1 MAPSTR
7 DTADNPT
14 APDETTTL
22 RSRLAHIPVAIRPA
36 QRSLGVL
43 VIILLVTSS
52 SLTALAAAAIT
63 TQTASASPPVR
74 GNARIFVA
82 SDHDPT
88 VLGTPGGGRQGYPLH
103 DAATA
108 GHGRSPG
115 TLASSID
122 TYAYTT
128 TPATKISIHGT
139 PQTLESYRLN
149 QLSSVHRTNTT
160 SHWPASAPPRKNST
174 FIKDGFIA
182 YMGATHG
189 VQVNLPGASTNGQ
202 YLLAPNG
209 SILEYVDYRVNL
221 PSSSTQTHYVTH
233 SKTVTLHIPAPKN
246 NSTNPVKTV
255 SKTVTFTTL
264 PGNTITRRVSVTGEG
279 PKTVN
284 RTVRAVVGGHRTITQ
299 YHLTS
304 QRVDRHLQIGG
315 KEWSTETTPQTPPR
329 AARNMT
335 YAHAPPANSRQQRLR
350 LTATIHIAAR
360 IAHRHYTYYPTKH
373 SWKHTRTVNDSTGD
387 SLTVSDHRTVNV
399 VDPNS
404 ISLSQHVIHQQNGKE
419 LDVLSIHGPQS
430 LTKRALWTWA
440 AFSKSGSPTTPSTLL
455 TNTWE
460 VYAVRQYRH
469 GGWASNQHPR
479 PRRAQFPPTL
489 ALRVTAR
496 SPNPSIMA
504 VGNTSSYT
512 GPHIA
517 RTRHQSVPGVS
528 RPASLGKYINLSSVT
543 ANETTQVVIKNAPG
557 NLSHATTI
565 FGTSIPITTTTY
577 GMRKPSRLDYHV
589 IPGNGNNSTPSVRL
603 HLTSSSGIPLRYRTI
618 ILTGAKSQN
627 VTTNATGYATAMFS
641 GATIT
646 ARFPG
651 DPYTNNQVIY
661 YDSSHIS
668 VTRPTHVFL
677 VTGIWSFFFRPVEAA
692 LLTLTAIVG
701 LFVGVA
707 YFVSRGG

>member
-7 DTADNPT
+7 DTADTPT
-14 APDETTTL
+14 AHNETTNL
-22 RSRLAHIPVAIRPA
+22 RSRLPHIAVAIRPA
-36 QRSLGVL
+36 HRSLGVL
-43 VIILLVTSS
+43 VIILLVISS

-82 SDHDPT
+82 GDHDPT
-88 VLGTPGGGRQGYPLH
+88 VLSTPGGGREGYPLH

-108 GHGRSPG
+108 GRPPA

-122 TYAYTT
+122 TYEYTT
-128 TPATKISIHGT
+128 VPSTKIPIRGN

-149 QLSSVHRTNTT
+149 QLASVHRSNKT
-160 SHWPASAPPRKNST
+160 SHWPASAPPRKNGT

-221 PSSSTQTHYVTH
+221 PSPSTHTHYVTH
-233 SKTVTLHIPAPKN
+233 SKTVTLHIPAPEN

-255 SKTVTFTTL
+255 TKTVTFTTL

-279 PKTVN
+279 PKTVR

-304 QRVDRHLQIGG
+304 QRVDRHLQIGS
-315 KEWSTETTPQTPPR
+315 KEWSKETTPQTPPR
-329 AARNMT
+329 SARNMS
-335 YAHAPPANSRQQRLR
+335 YSQAPPSRGHQQRLE
-350 LTATIHIAAR
+350 LTANIHISAR
-360 IAHRHYTYYPTKH
+360 IAHHHYSYYPTKNT
-373 SWKHTRTVNDSTGD
+373 WKYTRTVNTSTGD
-387 SLTVSDHRTVNV
+387 SLTVSDHRKVDV
-399 VDPNS
+399 IDPNS
-404 ISLSQHVIHQQNGKE
+404 ISLSQQAIRQQNGKE
-419 LDVLSIHGPQS
+419 LDVLSIHGPRS
-430 LTKRALWTWA
+430 LSKRALWTWA
-440 AFSKSGSPTTPSTLL
+440 SFTKSGSPSTRSTLL

-469 GGWASNQHPR
+469 GGVASNQHPR
-479 PRRAQFPPTL
+479 PRRTQFPPTL
-489 ALRVTAR
+489 ALRLTAR
-496 SPNPSIMA
+496 SPKPSIMA
-504 VGNTSSYT
+504 IGNTSSYT

-517 RTRHQSVPGVS
+517 RTSHQSVPGVS

-565 FGTSIPITTTTY
+565 FRTSIPITTTTY
-577 GMRKPSRLDYHV
+577 GKRKPSRLDYQV
-589 IPGNGNNSTPSVRL
+589 IPGKGKNSTPSVRL
-603 HLTSSSGIPLRYRTI
+603 HLTSSSGIPLSYRTI
-618 ILTGAKSQN
+618 ILTGAKTQN
-627 VTTNATGYATAMFS
+627 VTTNATGYATAVFS

-668 VTRPTHVFL
+668 ATRPTHVFL
-677 VTGIWSFFFRPVEAA
+677 VTGIWKFFFRPVEAG
-692 LLTLTAIVG
+692 LLTLTAVVG

-707 YFVSRGG
+707 YFVTRGG